1 MTEKV
6 IEILSVQSS
15 EIMRKQNQLEREETN
30 AALLLAWM
38 TLW

>member
-6 IEILSVQSS
+6 IEILSVQSR
-15 EIMRKQNQLEREETN
+15 EIMRKQNQLEREETK